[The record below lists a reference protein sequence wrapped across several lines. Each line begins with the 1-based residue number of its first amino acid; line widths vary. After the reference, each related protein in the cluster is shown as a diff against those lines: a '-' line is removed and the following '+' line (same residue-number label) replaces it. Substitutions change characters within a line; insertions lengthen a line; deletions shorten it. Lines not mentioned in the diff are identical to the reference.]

1 MIRGDYLFSQKRERA
16 LLVGVVMYGM
26 RREEVLEHVDEL
38 ALLTDTAGAEVVG
51 REIQTIRV
59 PNSAF
64 FIGTGKVR
72 EIAQK
77 AEALG
82 ADVIL
87 FDEDLTPV
95 QAKNL
100 EKVIKRRVVDRSGL
114 ILDIFA
120 RRARTREAQ
129 MQVALAQLEYLL
141 PRLTRQW
148 THLERQEG
156 GIGTRGPGETQ
167 LETDRRLIAKRIET
181 LKRELQK
188 ISQQRKVRR
197 ERRSHFRKVALVGYT
212 NAGKSS
218 LLNALT
224 KAKVFVEDR
233 LFATL
238 DTTIRAIPIS
248 RHEKVLLIDTVGFIR
263 KLPHH
268 LVASFRSTLEETLE
282 ADVLLHVVDVSHPHF
297 EEQIEVV
304 HQVLKDLGIGEKL
317 MLLVFN
323 KIDRLED
330 RETLY
335 ALRKRYPEALF
346 VSALRGIGIQH
357 LRERIANCFK
367 SEQMEVELC
376 IPLENA
382 EALKFVHTKS
392 EVLEMRYENGLVHM
406 RCQIHPLKLNRV
418 KEWMVS
424 SRSVEN
430 STQ

>member
-1 MIRGDYLFSQKRERA
+1 MIRGESLLSQTRERA
-16 LLVGVVMYGM
+16 FLVGVVMHGM

-38 ALLTDTAGAEVVG
+38 ALLADTAGAEVVG

-156 GIGTRGPGETQ
+156 VIGTRGPGETQ
-167 LETDRRLIAKRIET
+167 LETDRRLITKRIEV
-181 LKRELQK
+181 LKRELEK
-188 ISQQRKVRR
+188 ISKQRKVRR
-197 ERRSHFRKVALVGYT
+197 DRRSHFRKVALVGYT

-218 LLNALT
+218 LLNAFT
-224 KAKVFVEDR
+224 KANVFVEDR

-238 DTTIRAIPIS
+238 DTTIRALPIS

-282 ADVLLHVVDVSHPHF
+282 ADLLLHVVDVSHPHF
-297 EEQIEVV
+297 EEQMEVV
-304 HQVLKDLGIGEKL
+304 HQVLKELGIGEKP

-330 RETLY
+330 REMFY
-335 ALRKRYPEALF
+335 ALRERYPEAFF
-346 VSALRGIGIQH
+346 VSALRGIGLQS
-357 LRERIANCFK
+357 LTDRITHCLK
-367 SEQMEVELC
+367 QEQMEVELC
-376 IPLENA
+376 IPLENS
-382 EALKFVHTKS
+382 EALKFVYAKAD
-392 EVLEMRYENGLVHM
+392 VLETRYENGMVCM
-406 RCQIHPLKLNRV
+406 KCQIHPVQLKRV

-424 SRSVEN
+424 FRSVEN
-430 STQ
+430 SAK

>member
-156 GIGTRGPGETQ
+156 VIGTRGPGETQ

-248 RHEKVLLIDTVGFIR
+248 KHEKVLLIDTVGFIR

-335 ALRKRYPEALF
+335 ALRERYPEALF

-382 EALKFVHTKS
+382 EVLKFVHTKS

>member
-1 MIRGDYLFSQKRERA
+1 MIQGGSLFSQKREKA
-16 LLVGVVMYGM
+16 FLVGVVMSGM
-26 RREEVLEHVDEL
+26 RREEVLEHMEEL
-38 ALLTDTAGAEVVG
+38 ALLADTAGAEVVE

-64 FIGTGKVR
+64 FIGSGKVR
-72 EIAQK
+72 EIARK
-77 AEALG
+77 VEAVG

-95 QAKNL
+95 QTKNL

-129 MQVALAQLEYLL
+129 IQVALAQLEYAL

-148 THLERQEG
+148 AHLERQEG
-156 GIGTRGPGETQ
+156 VIGTRGPGETQ
-167 LETDRRLIAKRIET
+167 LETDRRLITKRIEV
-181 LKRELQK
+181 LKRELEK
-188 ISQQRKVRR
+188 ISRQRKVRR

-218 LLNALT
+218 LLNAIT
-224 KAKVFVEDR
+224 KANVFVEDR

-238 DTTIRAIPIS
+238 DTTIRAFPIS
-248 RHEKVLLIDTVGFIR
+248 RHEKVLFIDTVGFIR

-282 ADVLLHVVDVSHPHF
+282 ADLLLHVVDISHPHF
-297 EEQIEVV
+297 EEQIGVV
-304 HQVLKDLGIGEKL
+304 HQVLKELGSGEKPMIL
-317 MLLVFN
+317 AFN

-330 RETLY
+330 RKILY
-335 ALRKRYPEALF
+335 AVRERYPDALF
-346 VSALRGIGIQH
+346 VSALRGIGLEQ
-357 LRERIANCFK
+357 LKERIIDRLK
-367 SEQMEVELC
+367 QKKTEVELH

-382 EALKFVHTKS
+382 EALKFVCTKL
-392 EVLEMRYENGLVHM
+392 EVLGMYYENGLVHM
-406 RCQIHPLKLNRV
+406 RCQVNPVQLKRV
-418 KEWMVS
+418 KEWVVS

-430 STQ
+430 STT

>member
-1 MIRGDYLFSQKRERA
+1 MIRGDLFSQKREKA
-16 LLVGVVMYGM
+16 FLVGVVRSGM
-26 RREEVLEHVDEL
+26 RREEVLEHVEEL
-38 ALLTDTAGAEVVG
+38 ALLADTAGAEVVG
-51 REIQTIRV
+51 REIQTIRT
-59 PNSAF
+59 PNPAF
-64 FIGTGKVR
+64 FIGSGKVR

-87 FDEDLTPV
+87 FDDDLTPV

-100 EKVIKRRVVDRSGL
+100 EKVIKRRIVDRSGL

-156 GIGTRGPGETQ
+156 VIGTRGPGETQ
-167 LETDRRLIAKRIET
+167 LETDRRLITKRIEI
-181 LKRELQK
+181 LKRELKK

-197 ERRSHFRKVALVGYT
+197 DRRSHFRKVALVGYT

-238 DTTIRAIPIS
+238 DTTIRAFPIS
-248 RHEKVLLIDTVGFIR
+248 LREKVLLIDTVGFIR

-268 LVASFRSTLEETLE
+268 LVASFRSTLEETIE
-282 ADVLLHVVDVSHPHF
+282 ADLLLHVVDVSHPRF

-304 HQVLKDLGIGEKL
+304 HQVLKELGIEEKPR
-317 MLLVFN
+317 LLVFN

-330 RETLY
+330 RGTLH
-335 ALRKRYPEALF
+335 ALRERYPEALF
-346 VSALRGIGIQH
+346 VSALRGIGLQH
-357 LRERIANCFK
+357 LKERIASRLK
-367 SEQMEVELC
+367 QEHMEVELC
-376 IPLENA
+376 IPSENT
-382 EALKFVHTKS
+382 EVLKFVYSKA
-392 EVLEMRYENGLVHM
+392 EVLETRYEDGLVRM
-406 RCQIHPLKLNRV
+406 RCQMTPIQFKRI

-424 SRSVEN
+424 SRSIEN
-430 STQ
+430 PAK

>member
-1 MIRGDYLFSQKRERA
+1 MIRGDLFSQKREKA
-16 LLVGVVMYGM
+16 FLVGVVRSGM
-26 RREEVLEHVDEL
+26 RREEVLEHVEEL
-38 ALLTDTAGAEVVG
+38 ALLADTAGAEVVG
-51 REIQTIRV
+51 REIQTLRT
-59 PNSAF
+59 PNPAF
-64 FIGTGKVR
+64 FIGSGKVR

-87 FDEDLTPV
+87 FDDDLTPV

-100 EKVIKRRVVDRSGL
+100 EKVIKRRIVDRSGL

-156 GIGTRGPGETQ
+156 VIGTRGPGETQ
-167 LETDRRLIAKRIET
+167 LETDRRLITKRIEI
-181 LKRELQK
+181 LKRELKK

-197 ERRSHFRKVALVGYT
+197 DRRSHFRKVALVGYT

-238 DTTIRAIPIS
+238 DTTIRAFPIS
-248 RHEKVLLIDTVGFIR
+248 LREKVLLIDTVGFIR

-268 LVASFRSTLEETLE
+268 LVASFRSTLEETIE
-282 ADVLLHVVDVSHPHF
+282 ADLLLHVVDVSHPRF

-304 HQVLKDLGIGEKL
+304 HQVLKELGIEEKPR
-317 MLLVFN
+317 LLVFN

-330 RETLY
+330 RETLH
-335 ALRKRYPEALF
+335 ALRERYPEALF
-346 VSALRGIGIQH
+346 VSALRGIGLQH
-357 LRERIANCFK
+357 LKERIASRLK
-367 SEQMEVELC
+367 QEHMEVELC
-376 IPLENA
+376 IPSENT
-382 EALKFVHTKS
+382 EVLKFVYSKA
-392 EVLEMRYENGLVHM
+392 EVLETRYEDGLVRM
-406 RCQIHPLKLNRV
+406 RCQMTPIQFKRI

-424 SRSVEN
+424 SRSIEN
-430 STQ
+430 PAK